1 MDASLETSLFAVAVV
16 MFLVGVVAVALAILG
31 IGLLRRSLRRLTA
44 LVEEVRRH
52 PLIGALPA
60 DSDPTIGALA
70 REVNGLVADLRER
83 LEESRGHFSDL
94 ECLASGPP
102 DLAIV
107 GTDADW
113 GVTFFSRGAVTLTQW
128 PVEDIAGRH
137 AESLFQPGEWDRIL
151 PKLARRSLREAGISE
166 ILNMLRRD
174 GSSFPAQVS
183 IAGLPGNGRGML
195 VAARDL
201 SAERSLEVRLRE
213 SEERHRSLV
222 EGMSDGVFVLQGDR
236 LVYANP
242 ALASILG
249 ARRAAIEGASITTI
263 LHSHD
268 LLRVLDAVRRAQ
280 SGRETAGE
288 IGCLLQ
294 SASSARVEARLAWA
308 RTEFQGVPALVGTV
322 TDVTRRARGDR
333 ALAQSEA
340 RLQATLESAG
350 DGILVLEDG
359 GKGLEVALVNRA
371 FCDRFGVPR
380 EALLGRRVEE
390 LGSLLGERSAD
401 PGVIE
406 ALLAEAAARRET
418 RAEGL
423 ELLRPR
429 HAVLDLL
436 AGPVRSGSGD
446 EWGVILT
453 ARDITRRVEDE
464 NRLRR
469 SIEEQ
474 ARAKAELE
482 TACRDLASAQR
493 DLAERNEQLVKLN
506 GELKSL
512 DEMKS
517 NLLANVSHEL
527 HTPLVSIKGY
537 TEMILKRRLGPLTPE
552 QERGLGVALK
562 NIDRLIEMIDN
573 LLSFSRIEKGETQMR
588 LEDVPLWQVVDE
600 SIEMV
605 GERMRRKN
613 LAVTTQYET
622 DELVVRG
629 DRMKIGQVLVNLL
642 TNAIKFNKEEG
653 RITLTVR
660 KGTKGFLEVEV
671 ADTGAGIP
679 EEALDKIFERFY
691 QADSSPSRK
700 YEGTGIGLSIVR
712 DILRLHGCTIRVRSQ
727 VGMGSVFTFTLPLAR
742 DQQIPASRE
751 APGRGRERNPRSD

>member
-1 MDASLETSLFAVAVV
+1 MDASLESSLLLVAGVTIFA
-16 MFLVGVVAVALAILG
+16 GVLAVALAILG

-52 PLIGALPA
+52 PLIGNLPA
-60 DSDPTIGALA
+60 DPDPIVGALA
-70 REVNGLVADLRER
+70 REMNGLVADLRGR
-83 LEESRGHFSDL
+83 LEESRGQFSDL

-102 DLAIV
+102 DLAVV
-107 GTDADW
+107 GTDSDW
-113 GVTFFSRGAVTLTQW
+113 GVTFFSRGAVALTQW
-128 PVEDIAGRH
+128 AVEDIAGRH
-137 AESLFQPGEWDRIL
+137 VESLFHPGEWDRIL

-166 ILNMLRRD
+166 TLTMLRRD
-174 GSSFPAQVS
+174 GSTFPAQVS

-242 ALASILG
+242 ALASMLDV
-249 ARRAAIEGASITTI
+249 RREEIEGASIKTI
-263 LHSHD
+263 LHTHD
-268 LLRVLDAVRRAQ
+268 LLRVLEVVRRAQ

-288 IGCLLQ
+288 ISCLLL
-294 SASSARVEARLAWA
+294 SASSASVEARLAWA

-322 TDVTRRARGDR
+322 TDVTRRARSER
-333 ALAQSEA
+333 ALAGSEA

-359 GKGLEVALVNRA
+359 GKGLEVTLVNRA
-371 FCDRFGVPR
+371 FCDRFGAPR
-380 EALLGRRVEE
+380 DALLGRGVEE
-390 LGSLLGERSAD
+390 LGSLLRERSAD

-429 HAVLDLL
+429 HAVVDLL

-453 ARDITRRVEDE
+453 ARDMTRRIEDE
-464 NRLRR
+464 NRLRQ
-469 SIEEQ
+469 SLEEQ
-474 ARAKAELE
+474 AKAKAELE
-482 TACRDLASAQR
+482 TACRELATAQK

-629 DRMKIGQVLVNLL
+629 DRVKIGQVLVNLL
-642 TNAIKFNKEEG
+642 TNAVKFNREGG
-653 RITLTVR
+653 RITLAAR
-660 KGTKGFLEVEV
+660 KGPRGFLEVEV
-671 ADTGAGIP
+671 ADTGIGIP
-679 EEALDKIFERFY
+679 KEAQEKIFERFY
-691 QADSSPSRK
+691 QVDASAGRQ

-712 DILRLHGCTIRVRSQ
+712 DILRLHGSDISVRSE
-727 VGMGSVFTFTLPLAR
+727 VGQGSVFTFTLPLAR
-742 DQQIPASRE
+742 DQQLSTPR
-751 APGRGRERNPRSD
+751 PGHGRGRSEG